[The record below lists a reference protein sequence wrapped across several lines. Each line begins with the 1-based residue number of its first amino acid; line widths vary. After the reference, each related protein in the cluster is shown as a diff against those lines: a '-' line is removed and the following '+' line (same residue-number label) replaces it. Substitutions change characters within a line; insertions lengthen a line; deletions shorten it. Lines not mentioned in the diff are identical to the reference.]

1 MKVSFSDL
9 GLYEIFTGEYKGKLP
24 FSKEVESKFIDKI
37 NVFLAS
43 GSINELSM
51 LRSLNIEKYKKHWS
65 ARVDLKYRIEF
76 ELEKPDHIIIKK
88 ISKHY
93 E

>member
-1 MKVSFSDL
+1 MKVSFVDFN
-9 GLYEIFTGEYKGKLP
+9 LYQIYTGMYKGKLP
-24 FSKEVESKFIDKI
+24 FSKEVEGKFIDKVNI
-37 NVFLAS
+37 FVAS
-43 GSINELSM
+43 GNINDLSM

-76 ELEKPDHIIIKK
+76 EFEKPDHIIISK